1 MQKVNS
7 FRKLHHWESI
17 SCALSSIAIS
27 KVIQALFFSSPAV
40 SCPSQGVLKE
50 VTANV
55 YELQEGPLS
64 LQFKTVLYDLIPL
77 PVYYIFFYMILYRS
91 QLMG

>member
-1 MQKVNS
+1 MQKVNG
-7 FRKLHHWESI
+7 FRKLHHGESI

-64 LQFKTVLYDLIPL
+64 LQFNDLIPL